1 MKHVKK
7 FDEFIADENP
17 AADSER
23 EPETKAAPAADTD
36 TPAEDTADEPEAEPE
51 KAEDTD
57 TPASDQAD
65 DTNDEVEDEIEETAE
80 MSESA
85 FHSALHKAKLEGK
98 EEFEFKGKT
107 YKIGEKKKTNE
118 SVMDFEAYLSE
129 NFALYPSYNNM
140 LGSEVLRNV
149 PITHQVN
156 QSVYGK
162 DYVVDQS
169 APAEEPAVTVV
180 VAEEK

>member
-7 FDEFIADENP
+7 FDEFMADENP

-23 EPETKAAPAADTD
+23 EPETKNAPAADTD

-51 KAEDTD
+51 KAEDSD

-65 DTNDEVEDEIEETAE
+65 DTNDDVEDELEEDE
-80 MSESA
+80 VSESA

-107 YKIGEKKKTNE
+107 YKIAEKKKTNE
-118 SVMDFEAYLSE
+118 SVMDFESFLSE

-156 QSVYGK
+156 QDVYGQEN
-162 DYVVDQS
+162 VVDQS
-169 APAEEPAVTVV
+169 APAEEPVVAVV